1 MKNIQIKNI
10 SMRRAKKADSTIVKF
25 LQDGIF
31 YDDFQNYGFCPN
43 YGRSQEWTETLIK
56 RRDVYLI
63 YDQEELAGIIVIRV
77 HGMECHISSI
87 GIKKEYRGKRIGTYV
102 MEQMESRYHD
112 AWVFTL
118 DTYWDKKDNIRF
130 YKNLG
135 YEITGTQ
142 MEGSLKLVYFRK
154 KAKH

>member
-1 MKNIQIKNI
+1 MKNIQMKNI
-10 SMRRAKKADSTIVKF
+10 SMRRAKKVDSTIVKF

-87 GIKKEYRGKRIGTYV
+87 G